1 MLLVVFLQ
9 DLSVLYFAV
18 PPHSCP
24 TPRVA
29 LEVHTLLAGL
39 DVESM
44 GREPYYA
51 TRRSFHSLHSLRS
64 LRRPRALSFTADVTD
79 EYE

>member
-1 MLLVVFLQ
+1 MFLVVFLQ
-9 DLSVLYFAV
+9 DLSVLSFAV
-18 PPHSCP
+18 PPPSCP
-24 TPRVA
+24 TPRVT
-29 LEVHTLLAGL
+29 LEVHTLL